1 MTASEKYPVLASID
15 KDVMRGIVREL
26 GQQFREHDPLAD
38 HADEKA
44 LYAKLGARSVVIW
57 LSRQYLEPK
66 PEKKELADDYPTW

>member
-15 KDVMRGIVREL
+15 RELMRGIVREL

-44 LYAKLGARSVVIW
+44 LYARLGARSVVNW
-57 LSRQYLEPK
+57 LSREYLEPK
-66 PEKKELADDYPTW
+66 LEKKEVADDYQSW